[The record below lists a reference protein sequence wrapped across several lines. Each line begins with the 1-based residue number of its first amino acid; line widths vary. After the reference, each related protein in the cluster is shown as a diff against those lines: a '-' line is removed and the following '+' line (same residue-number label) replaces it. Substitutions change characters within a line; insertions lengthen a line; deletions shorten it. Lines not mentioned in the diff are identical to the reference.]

1 MVYFVTKMCE
11 SRVTEME
18 FDFATLDVNKICL
31 KCIFYSTCLVLR
43 MQKYGATVGVSLHIL
58 H

>member
-1 MVYFVTKMCE
+1 MTKMCE

-31 KCIFYSTCLVLR
+31 KCIFYSTWLVLR